1 MDRGWGVEFW
11 PGVSEKR
18 ERVVCVYVS
27 VQFSSAAQSCPIL
40 CDPMDWSMPG
50 FPVHHQFP
58 ELVYVWV
65 GLVFAFFFF
74 FFLYFGFF
82 CLFLAVL
89 RGLRGLSYMTSD
101 GTCVSCSGRV
111 EP

>member
-18 ERVVCVYVS
+18 ERVCVYMFH
-27 VQFSSAAQSCPIL
+27 FSSATQSCPTL
-40 CDPMDWSMPG
+40 CDPVDWSMPG
-50 FPVHHQFP
+50 FTVHRQFP

-65 GLVFAFFFF
+65 GFFFF
-74 FFLYFGFF
+74 FGFF

-89 RGLRGLSYMTSD
+89 HGLRGLSYMTSD
-101 GTCVSCSGRV
+101 GTCVSCSGTV